1 MDKIKDYYTR
11 NPLTFILLSALL
23 ARLISAFFSRGYGMI
38 DDQFLVI
45 EPVQSW
51 LDGYNLDGW
60 LPGRNTNNTKPAGFS
75 MLYPGLHY
83 YFFLLLE
90 KIGIA
95 VPAHKMVLVRI
106 LHAFGS
112 LLVVR
117 WGYKISE
124 NLGGKTAAEYTGWM
138 LALLWF
144 MPMMS
149 VRNLVEMVCIL
160 PLMYTTWLLVKAED
174 QDWKLF
180 LLAGI
185 VGGLAFSVRFQTF
198 TFVAGL
204 GMVLFFQKRWQQVFL
219 FGIGVVVS
227 IFLVQG
233 GIDYFVWGRPFI
245 QFEAYTLYNLSN
257 AYNYIIGP
265 WYNYLILI
273 PGLLVPPLGLFLFF
287 GYFLAF
293 RKHPILFYP
302 ALLFIIFHSLFPNK
316 QERFILPVVPFVLMA
331 GILCWTQFYENSK
344 FWQSRT
350 RLYKGLIRFSVIA
363 NCVLLVFLT
372 PASTKIS
379 LMDAMTYLSEK
390 NGDHPIVFENTNS
403 NSPIILPRFYL
414 RHWVGY
420 TVLMRDS
427 EFLQIP
433 SLFSG
438 NQLSVKD
445 SLPVD
450 LGDFKYVVFGQVDN
464 LETRVANFEKSHGK
478 IVFEAHIRS
487 SYLDDFMHWL
497 NPFGNK
503 SQDCFVYKRI

>member
-1 MDKIKDYYTR
+1 MTSFSSSNLFKVGWMATIWMDGYPEEIPTTPNLQVSACCIQVCITIFSYCWKKLELRFQHIKWFWSEFFMHLV
-11 NPLTFILLSALL
+11 PCSLCAGGIKFQK
-23 ARLISAFFSRGYGMI
+23 ISA
-38 DDQFLVI
+38 
-45 EPVQSW
+45 
-51 LDGYNLDGW
+51 
-60 LPGRNTNNTKPAGFS
+60 
-75 MLYPGLHY
+75 
-83 YFFLLLE
+83 E
-90 KIGIA
+90 KLQQNI
-95 VPAHKMVLVRI
+95 
-106 LHAFGS
+106 
-112 LLVVR
+112 
-117 WGYKISE
+117 
-124 NLGGKTAAEYTGWM
+124 
-138 LALLWF
+138 
-144 MPMMS
+144 
-149 VRNLVEMVCIL
+149 
-160 PLMYTTWLLVKAED
+160 
-174 QDWKLF
+174 Q
-180 LLAGI
+180 
-185 VGGLAFSVRFQTF
+185 
-198 TFVAGL
+198 AGL

-219 FGIGVVVS
+219 FGIGVVLS

-433 SLFSG
+433 ALFSG